1 MNIEISEKDATE
13 LQCLEQEL
21 WIAETRCDRAYM
33 ETVMAP
39 DFFEFGR
46 SGRIYKREEILAH
59 GSGTIEAVIP
69 LQNLNIKLLSAD
81 VAQVTYD
88 SEATFDGDVEKAR
101 RSSIWSK
108 SGESWKLRFHQGTA
122 FFD

>member
-21 WIAETRCDRAYM
+21 WIAETRFDRAYM

-69 LQNLNIKLLSAD
+69 LQNLNIKLLTAD

-88 SEATFDGDVEKAR
+88 SEATFDGVVEKAR
-101 RSSIWSK
+101 RSSI
-108 SGESWKLRFHQGTA
+108 
-122 FFD
+122 